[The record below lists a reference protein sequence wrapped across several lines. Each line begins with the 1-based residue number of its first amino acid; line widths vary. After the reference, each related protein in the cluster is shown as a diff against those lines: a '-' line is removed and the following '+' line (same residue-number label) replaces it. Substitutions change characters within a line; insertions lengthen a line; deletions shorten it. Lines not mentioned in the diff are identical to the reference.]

1 MRCSYLRFG
10 KRKADKQSDT
20 KCMVNRNAG
29 SQYPARVFPEA
40 TAEQL

>member
-1 MRCSYLRFG
+1 MRCGHLRFG

-20 KCMVNRNAG
+20 KYLVNRKAG
-29 SQYPARVFPEA
+29 SQYPAGAFQVV